1 MIDQFANPDD
11 LSLTDLA
18 RHGLPERFQTIGFY
32 VRVFAMYAIPVC
44 LTPLLRQRSSES
56 HCAFIVLYVLFLWLF
71 QSFPPAIVSFL
82 PIILAPPFLGFSSG
96 ELLAYYTSETMLLY
110 IGYALVV
117 QGVEATNLHKRL
129 ILTFLL
135 VFGGKS
141 GFIIGGFVITTIL
154 VSMWTNAVRTAAIVL
169 PIAMEAL
176 QHIQDNRLFHVLELR
191 TRYIRRTAGIGTPI
205 MEARYLIEGGVVIPD
220 VIRILSEF
228 FTVKKGL
235 LIGISYSAVLGS
247 MGSVVG
253 CGGNL
258 FVKAFM
264 EQMYNYRRITI
275 YQWVQCHL
283 PLTVL
288 CSFLLWFV
296 LSVCYASDVVSS
308 DHISKRAFEDIIY
321 RHFAEL
327 GAVTYTEVATIITF
341 LCMAAAI
348 VGSHH
353 YAEAL
358 EVEVAES
365 IFNETACVFF
375 SAFVLHAVPSIYHQ
389 RRGREHGRRRF
400 RGHTAHHAVKKISW
414 AFIITMGA
422 GVCVA
427 KLIVRYNLQQFFD
440 WMLPHHA
447 IKSAFHLQLLVTF
460 LALVLAE
467 INNSLNNIVIFAPL
481 ICHMSDE
488 LKVHPMYLLMPFTFC
503 CYFGFMT
510 STATPV
516 SEYVTDYGDL
526 LEEEFILP
534 GIAMKIGCA
543 LIVLLAYNTWCWDYL
558 YLKEPVPPLTKQN
571 QTVSEKFS

>member
-1 MIDQFANPDD
+1 
-11 LSLTDLA
+11 
-18 RHGLPERFQTIGFY
+18 
-32 VRVFAMYAIPVC
+32 
-44 LTPLLRQRSSES
+44 
-56 HCAFIVLYVLFLWLF
+56 
-71 QSFPPAIVSFL
+71 
-82 PIILAPPFLGFSSG
+82 
-96 ELLAYYTSETMLLY
+96 
-110 IGYALVV
+110 
-117 QGVEATNLHKRL
+117 
-129 ILTFLL
+129 
-135 VFGGKS
+135 
-141 GFIIGGFVITTIL
+141 
-154 VSMWTNAVRTAAIVL
+154 
-169 PIAMEAL
+169 
-176 QHIQDNRLFHVLELR
+176 
-191 TRYIRRTAGIGTPI
+191 
-205 MEARYLIEGGVVIPD
+205 MEARYLIEGGVVMPD
-220 VIRILSEF
+220 VIHILSEF

-275 YQWVQCHL
+275 YQWVQSHL

-327 GAVTYTEVATIITF
+327 GAVSFTEMATIITF

-358 EVEVAES
+358 NIEAAES
-365 IFNETACVFF
+365 TFNETACVFF
-375 SAFVLHAVPSIYHQ
+375 LAFVLHALPSIYYH
-389 RRGREHGRRRF
+389 RRGRSRRRF
-400 RGHTAHHAVKKISW
+400 HSQMAQHAVKKISW
-414 AFIITMGA
+414 AFVITMGA

-427 KLIVRYNLQQFFD
+427 KLIVHYKLQQNFD
-440 WMLPHHA
+440 WLLPNGT
-447 IKSAFHLQLLVTF
+447 ITSAFYMQLLVAF
-460 LALVLAE
+460 VALVLAE

-481 ICHMSDE
+481 ICHVSDA
-488 LKVHPMYLLMPFTFC
+488 LKVHPLYLLMPFTFC
-503 CYFGFMT
+503 CYFGFMA

-526 LEEEFILP
+526 LEDEFILP
-534 GIAMKIGCA
+534 GIAMKVGCA

-558 YLKEPVPPLTKQN
+558 YLKEAIGPLTKQN
-571 QTVSEKFS
+571 QTAPES

>member
-1 MIDQFANPDD
+1 MIEHIASPED
-11 LSLTDLA
+11 LSLTDLV
-18 RHGLPERFQTIGFY
+18 RHRLPDRFMTIGFY
-32 VRVFAMYAIPVC
+32 VRAFAMYVIPVC
-44 LTPLLRQRSSES
+44 LTPLLWQRSAES
-56 HCAFIVLYVLFLWLF
+56 HCAFIVLYVLLLWLF
-71 QSFPPAIVSFL
+71 QSIPPAIVSFL
-82 PIILAPPFLGFSSG
+82 PIILAPAFLNYSTS
-96 ELLAYYTSETMLLY
+96 ELLEYYTSETMLLY
-110 IGYALVV
+110 VGYALVV
-117 QGVEATNLHKRL
+117 HGVEATNLHKRV
-129 ILTFLL
+129 ILTSLL

-176 QHIQDNRLFHVLELR
+176 QHIQDNRLFHLLELR
-191 TRYIRRTAGIGTPI
+191 TRYVRRTAGIGTPI
-205 MEARYLIEGGVVIPD
+205 MEARYLIEGGVVMPD

-258 FVKAFM
+258 FVKAFL

-327 GAVTYTEVATIITF
+327 GAVSFTEMATIITF

-358 EVEVAES
+358 NIEAAES
-365 IFNETACVFF
+365 TFNETACIFF
-375 SAFVLHAVPSIYHQ
+375 LAFVLHAVPSIYYY
-389 RRGREHGRRRF
+389 RRGRSRRRF
-400 RGHTAHHAVKKISW
+400 RSETAHQAVKKISW
-414 AFIITMGA
+414 AFVITMGA

-427 KLIVRYNLQQFFD
+427 KLIAHYNLQQFFD
-440 WMLPHHA
+440 WLLPHHT
-447 IKSAFHLQLLVTF
+447 ITSAFYLQLLVAF
-460 LALVLAE
+460 VALLLAE

-481 ICHMSDE
+481 ICHISDA
-488 LKVHPMYLLMPFTFC
+488 LKVHPLYLLMPFTFS
-503 CYFGFMT
+503 CYFGFMA

-526 LEEEFILP
+526 LEAEFVLP
-534 GIAMKIGCA
+534 GIAMKIGCV

-558 YLKEPVPPLTKQN
+558 YLKEAIGPLTKRN
-571 QTVSEKFS
+571 QTAPEV